1 MAGTAL
7 ADTRFNA
14 RARVGSLSRSRT
26 PEDPDLVKARRDQ
39 AAGQLAHHIE
49 KVLAGAPPLTADQRA
64 ELVALFEAGRA
75 EVGIG

>member
-7 ADTRFNA
+7 AETRNSA

-26 PEDPDLVKARRDQ
+26 PEDPDLVKARRDL

-49 KVLAGAPPLTADQRA
+49 KVLSVAPPLSIDQRA
-64 ELVALFEAGRA
+64 ELAALFEAGRA